1 MNDHLALLGS
11 GALGIFFFICG
22 VLNILDHF
30 LVKMILFTGFV
41 VLIIYVIYVTSKK
54 KKEKN
59 PPQ

>member
-1 MNDHLALLGS
+1 MNDNLALIGATGLGV
-11 GALGIFFFICG
+11 FFFIGG

-30 LVKMILFTGFV
+30 LVKMILFTGLA
-41 VLIIYVIYVTSKK
+41 VLLIYVIYVTFKK